1 MSPEPSPIAGLDAP
15 RPIPESYWILPGRL
29 LAGAHPGSRSRAAA
43 MERLRAFLGAGFTCF
58 IDLTEPSELPSY
70 EALLPFET
78 PEGRRVEYLREPI
91 PDHDIP
97 SSPACMTRVLSML
110 DAALSTGHVVYLHC
124 RGGVGRSSMAAGC
137 WLAARDGSGEQAL
150 ARLQELWQ
158 YSVLAGTWLSIP
170 ETPEQVEYVR
180 TWTGRV
186 GVAADFPDR
195 ARAALLGL
203 ALGEAMAT
211 ARSAG
216 RERADTWGQQTSLA
230 LCLAESL
237 LARGGFDARDQMGR
251 YLRWWH
257 EGHLTP
263 DGRPAEPSRD
273 VGKALAT
280 YEWRGQPM
288 AGSHD
293 PTDLTTGSLSRVV
306 AAVLFGGTDSTKALT
321 LAGECSRT
329 THQSPVVIDACR
341 YFAAL
346 LLGALSG
353 VDRMRVLDGVF
364 EPEPGAWSLRPLRNE
379 VIDVARAGR
388 APAKHKGPSDVLT
401 VLGDA
406 IEALRRGGGF
416 EELLQAPARS
426 GDDPA
431 LRGAVAGALA
441 GAFMGTA
448 GLPSARLAELGQRE
462 MLMDFAARLVA
473 RRTGAGLA
481 QTRDGSD

>member
-1 MSPEPSPIAGLDAP
+1 MSRDLFATAGLDAP

-29 LAGAHPGSRSRAAA
+29 LAGAHPGSRSRAGA

-78 PEGRRVEYLREPI
+78 PDGRRVEYLREPI

-97 SSPACMTRVLSML
+97 ASPACMTRILSML
-110 DAALSTGHVVYLHC
+110 DASLSAGHVVYLHC

-137 WLAARDGSGEQAL
+137 WLAARDGSGERAL

-170 ETPEQVEYVR
+170 ETPAQVEYVR
-180 TWTGRV
+180 TWTGGV
-186 GVAADFPDR
+186 GSAADFPDR

-216 RERADTWGQQTSLA
+216 REGTDAWGQQTSLT

-251 YLRWWH
+251 YLRWWR

-273 VGKALAT
+273 VAKALAT

-293 PTDLTTGSLSRVV
+293 PADLTTGSLSRVV
-306 AAVLFGGTDSTKALT
+306 AAVLFGGADAAEALT

-353 VDRMRVLDGVF
+353 LDRTRVLDGVF
-364 EPEPGAWSLRPLRNE
+364 EPEPGAWSLRPLRDE
-379 VIDVARAGR
+379 VIELARAGR
-388 APAKHKGPSDVLT
+388 APAKRKGPPDVLT

-406 IEALRRGGGF
+406 IETLRRGGDF
-416 EELLQAPARS
+416 EELLRAAGRS

-431 LRGAVAGALA
+431 LRGAVTGALA

-448 GLPSARLAELGQRE
+448 GLPSARLAELGHRD
-462 MLMDFAARLVA
+462 MLMDFAARLIA
-473 RRTGAGLA
+473 GRTAAGRI
-481 QTRDGSD
+481 QKRDGSD